1 MRTSTSSPRR
11 TSGAEARRHGI
22 QPQAA
27 ARRRKPVRRPAV
39 FSQRGASARTGMKRA
54 GAARPRCGHGRFTRG
69 RGRAVR
75 RARLRARRPGRRP
88 PDRLAE
94 ARSEE
99 PRPPPHARDS
109 IDRGERARQRTT
121 LSWRDA
127 AGDGTAARLG
137 SRLHPA
143 LASLRRIPKVR
154 STPPSR
160 AEGALRRDAAG
171 IGVGEPAEPTCQDAS
186 GDRRDP
192 GTDPALP
199 AHDPHS
205 VRRRRSPAAS
215 TARISRAMPAEA
227 PAMRRPPATHRTPD
241 SV

>member
-1 MRTSTSSPRR
+1 MGVSR
-11 TSGAEARRHGI
+11 GAEGGLF
-22 QPQAA
+22 AA
-27 ARRRKPVRRPAV
+27 PVFGLA
-39 FSQRGASARTGMKRA
+39 
-54 GAARPRCGHGRFTRG
+54 
-69 RGRAVR
+69 GRAAV
-75 RARLRARRPGRRP
+75 LLMGLRRPGPKNRGR
-88 PDRLAE
+88 
-94 ARSEE
+94 
-99 PRPPPHARDS
+99 PPHARDA
-109 IDRGERARQRTT
+109 IDRGERARRRTT

-143 LASLRRIPKVR
+143 LAILRRIPKAR

-192 GTDPALP
+192 GTGPALP

-215 TARISRAMPAEA
+215 TARISRAMPSEA